1 MVSATID
8 QQDVLEFM
16 NPEIKDGPEDLA
28 ASFQVHTQPRQF
40 TDGSVMLPLQQ
51 DLLQTV
57 SGAQL
62 QK

>member
-1 MVSATID
+1 MDLAFKN
-8 QQDVLEFM
+8 E
-16 NPEIKDGPEDLA
+16 PEDLA
-28 ASFQVHTQPRQF
+28 ASLQVHTQPQQF

-51 DLLQTV
+51 DLLQTA